1 MFHRVWLR
9 KEAVFPSIKGKCF
22 WRSSQLK
29 IEILSLFLP
38 NIFSRFIS
46 EILMFSNIFLDVYQL
61 SVWRRKQLILTKNF
75 LLVTPKGGGGGSV
88 AELLM
93 HWTCNL
99 VTHWIPSRSPRV
111 HLSAALYKKP
121 TGLRLPVGICKNFMF
136 ISVIV
141 KCYRVVIEIVL
152 GK

>member
-1 MFHRVWLR
+1 M
-9 KEAVFPSIKGKCF
+9 
-22 WRSSQLK
+22 
-29 IEILSLFLP
+29 
-38 NIFSRFIS
+38 
-46 EILMFSNIFLDVYQL
+46 
-61 SVWRRKQLILTKNF
+61 LTKNF
-75 LLVTPKGGGGGSV
+75 LLVTPKGGGGGGGGSV

-99 VTHWIPSRSPRV
+99 VTHWIP
-111 HLSAALYKKP
+111 ALYKKP